1 MIVDTNGAV
10 VESPDYTKGRLLQ
23 IDDQLTYVTWDE
35 CPQGT
40 GIGAKC
46 GELEPDAPLPTI
58 NDALEAAKTAQAQAD
73 YTAIMTDTVLE
84 S

>member
-1 MIVDTNGAV
+1 MIVDTSGAI

-23 IDDQLTYVTWDE
+23 IEDALTYVTWDE

-46 GELEPDAPLPTI
+46 GELEPTDPIPTV
-58 NDALEAAKTAQAQAD
+58 NDALEAAQTAQAQAD